1 MEGFL
6 KQQQEIIRKQQIQI
20 EALLN
25 NQQKEKI
32 DSDNREYLDS
42 LNHVEEPSIEQ
53 SKIRI
58 DPYKILDIAKNYDER
73 SLKKAYLKLA
83 NRHHPDKG
91 GDPKK
96 FKIIT
101 LAYKILLKKHKD
113 RNSDKIHNDLKKG
126 SNEYIKQ
133 QSTQNKKNINL
144 KKDFNPEKFNQEFET
159 NRMKDD
165 FSDRGYGNFMKQ
177 DSNELQI
184 DRSRLNKN
192 NFNESFQKVKS
203 KKKSSQLQKYSEPE
217 ELVSMGNRDSIMIL
231 GKERVKSYTGESNG
245 LHYRDLKEAYT
256 ETTLIDVDSIDI
268 SKRNDSI
275 QSRERERSNIQFK
288 MSEDDMKLQ
297 ALRRQKSERDEAQRI
312 KNLQQR
318 DEQIGVHYERVHQRM
333 MGL

>member
-1 MEGFL
+1 MEVFL

-25 NQQKEKI
+25 EQQKEKI
-32 DSDNREYLDS
+32 DVDNREYLDR
-42 LNHVEEPSIEQ
+42 LNHVQEPSMEQ
-53 SKIRI
+53 NKLRI

-83 NRHHPDKG
+83 TRYHPDKG

-101 LAYKILLKKHKD
+101 LAYKILLKKYQQ

-126 SNEYIKQ
+126 SKDYIKR
-133 QSTQNKKNINL
+133 QSSNNKQNINL
-144 KKDFNPEKFNQEFET
+144 KKNFSQETFNREFES

-165 FSDRGYGNFMKQ
+165 FSDKGYGDFMKQ
-177 DSNELQI
+177 DSIDTQI
-184 DRSRLNKN
+184 DHSKLNEN
-192 NFNESFQKVKS
+192 NFNEHFQKLKS

-256 ETTLIDVDSIDI
+256 ESTLIDVNSVDTG
-268 SKRNDSI
+268 KRSDNI
-275 QSRERERSNIQFK
+275 QCMERERSRVRFQ

-297 ALRRQKSERDEAQRI
+297 ALRQQKTERDEAERI
-312 KNLQQR
+312 KYLQQR
-318 DEQIGVHYERVHQRM
+318 DEQIGVHYERVHQRL
-333 MGL
+333 MGI

>member
-1 MEGFL
+1 M
-6 KQQQEIIRKQQIQI
+6 
-20 EALLN
+20 
-25 NQQKEKI
+25 
-32 DSDNREYLDS
+32 
-42 LNHVEEPSIEQ
+42 
-53 SKIRI
+53 
-58 DPYKILDIAKNYDER
+58 
-73 SLKKAYLKLA
+73 
-83 NRHHPDKG
+83 
-91 GDPKK
+91 
-96 FKIIT
+96 
-101 LAYKILLKKHKD
+101 
-113 RNSDKIHNDLKKG
+113 KKG
-126 SNEYIKQ
+126 SNEYIKR

-165 FSDRGYGNFMKQ
+165 FGDRGYGNFMKQ

-275 QSRERERSNIQFK
+275 ESRERERSNIQFK
-288 MSEDDMKLQ
+288 ISEDDMKLQ